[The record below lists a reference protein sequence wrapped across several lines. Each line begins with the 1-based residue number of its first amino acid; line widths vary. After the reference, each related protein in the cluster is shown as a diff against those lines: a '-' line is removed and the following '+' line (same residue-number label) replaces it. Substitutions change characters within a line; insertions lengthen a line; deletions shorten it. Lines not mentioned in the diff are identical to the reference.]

1 MQPLVDIVEYVVPG
15 AIIYHQPRDHYYR
28 IMNKTMMKKDKGW
41 EYGWSYQEVE
51 CVMKWYL
58 NQVRIKKFIR
68 ELLLSLIQTG
78 IWPISSNL
86 EP

>member
-41 EYGWSYQEVE
+41 EYGWSYQEVTL
-51 CVMKWYL
+51 V
-58 NQVRIKKFIR
+58 NRVRDEMVFEPSENKEIYSRAFTKFDSDWH
-68 ELLLSLIQTG
+68 LAY
-78 IWPISSNL
+78 
-86 EP
+86 